1 MKLTSNFKL
10 IELGTQEREPS
21 VTLSKYGLNFSK
33 SAAACLKYSEYAL
46 LYLNDKER
54 IIALVPA
61 TKGEKGAVRFY
72 RPNKKTRKNPTINNE
87 RFIAV
92 IGKLCKWDIES
103 KSYYLKPQF
112 LEGGKGIYLDLN
124 DAVERERRRFGR

>member
-1 MKLTSNFKL
+1 
-10 IELGTQEREPS
+10 
-21 VTLSKYGLNFSK
+21 
-33 SAAACLKYSEYAL
+33 AAACLKYSEYAL

-92 IGKLCKWDIES
+92 IGKLCKWDIEN